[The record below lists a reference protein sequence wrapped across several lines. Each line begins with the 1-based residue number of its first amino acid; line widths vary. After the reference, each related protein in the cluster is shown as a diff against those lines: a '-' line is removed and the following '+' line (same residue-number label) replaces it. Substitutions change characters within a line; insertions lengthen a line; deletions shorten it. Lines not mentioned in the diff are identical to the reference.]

1 MRRAIAVAFVGL
13 LSTVPPASAC
23 SDDPVAVAPDGT
35 DIAST
40 DTATTATANAL
51 SGATTA
57 DGTASS
63 EPDTAGTGADEIEAD
78 EADADPDV
86 VILAAL
92 AGGEVN
98 VDDRRI
104 EVPLGSSVGVEMTSD
119 EAEQLHIHGYDLL
132 FEVGPGAPARI
143 LFVADSPGTF
153 EVELERSGRF
163 LFELLVR

>member
-1 MRRAIAVAFVGL
+1 MRRAIAVASVGL
-13 LSTVPPASAC
+13 LSTVPLASAC

-35 DIAST
+35 E
-40 DTATTATANAL
+40 TATTDTDTDTANAL
-51 SGATTA
+51 TGTTTA
-57 DGTASS
+57 
-63 EPDTAGTGADEIEAD
+63 AGAD

-86 VILAAL
+86 VIQAAL